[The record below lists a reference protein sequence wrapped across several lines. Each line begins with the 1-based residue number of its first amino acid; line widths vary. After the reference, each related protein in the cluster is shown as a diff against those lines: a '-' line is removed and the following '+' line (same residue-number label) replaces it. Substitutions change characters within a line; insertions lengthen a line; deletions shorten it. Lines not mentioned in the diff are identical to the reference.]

1 MIVRI
6 HFRLLRTTAAI
17 KPSTSLNM
25 GRVIYL
31 AQVLS
36 QLIGGMLC
44 TQGFSMAFESTEPN
58 VTRVRPKSPD

>member
-1 MIVRI
+1 
-6 HFRLLRTTAAI
+6 
-17 KPSTSLNM
+17 M

-44 TQGFSMAFESTEPN
+44 TQGFSMAFELAEPN